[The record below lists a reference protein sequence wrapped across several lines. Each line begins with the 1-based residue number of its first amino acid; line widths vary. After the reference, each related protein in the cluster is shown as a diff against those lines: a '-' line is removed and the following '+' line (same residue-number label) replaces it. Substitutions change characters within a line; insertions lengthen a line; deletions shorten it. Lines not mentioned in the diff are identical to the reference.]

1 MAPSEIERQA
11 KELLN
16 SILYPRDLNVFT
28 NSERVRC
35 IICDGL
41 VRLEHASLVYDES
54 GEFYG
59 WECETHI

>member
-1 MAPSEIERQA
+1 MQASEIERRA

-16 SILYPRDLNVFT
+16 SILYPRDLLPRVH
-28 NSERVRC
+28 SERVRC
-35 IICDGL
+35 IICDTL
-41 VRLEHASLVYDES
+41 VSLDRASLVYDES